1 LTPAILAGGMASEED
16 LAALRLFYREVA
28 RGNFWVGKDV
38 FDPDIEWEWSSSL
51 GAITGSRTYRG
62 FDEVS
67 AATKD
72 WLRSFEWF
80 RIELQELV
88 DMGEKVVALTRSLG
102 RPHGATSDVTAL
114 NAEVWRMRDGKA
126 IAHRS
131 YDTWEEALEA
141 AKAPD

>member
-28 RGNFWVGKDV
+28 RGDFWVGKDV

-114 NAEVWRMRDGKA
+114 NAEVWTAAWR
-126 IAHRS
+126 
-131 YDTWEEALEA
+131 EEQ
-141 AKAPD
+141 